1 MKKLVAL
8 LVLFAFCIPA
18 FADFGWVE
26 GSDVRYVGGTANG
39 FAPDTMGHL
48 DTSSPAELVFMSA
61 NGKINIPYEAITK
74 FNYREEVAH
83 HYGVVAATVIG
94 LLKARRQQH
103 FLDIAFTDTTGNTQ
117 TVVLEVSK
125 DAQAPL
131 RATIQARM
139 SHEARR
145 AS

>member
-1 MKKLVAL
+1 MKKLLAV
-8 LVLFAFCIPA
+8 LVLMVCSIHA

-26 GSDVRYVGGTANG
+26 GTDVRYVGGTANG

-48 DTSSPAELVFMSA
+48 DTTSPAELVFISA
-61 NGKINIPYEAITK
+61 NGRINIPYEAMTK
-74 FNYREEVAH
+74 FNYREQYAH
-83 HYGVVAATVIG
+83 EYGFVAATVIG

-103 FLDIAFTDTTGNTQ
+103 FLDIAYRDATGNVQ

-125 DAQAPL
+125 DAQATL
-131 RATIQARM
+131 RATIQARI

>member
-1 MKKLVAL
+1 MKRIFTV
-8 LVLFAFCIPA
+8 LVLLACSMQA

-26 GSDVRYVGGTANG
+26 GTDVRYVGGTANG
-39 FAPDTMGHL
+39 FSPDTMGHL
-48 DTSSPAELVFMSA
+48 GATSPAELVFISA
-61 NGKINIPYEAITK
+61 NGRINIPYEAITK
-74 FNYREEVAH
+74 FNYRQEYAH
-83 HYGVVAATVIG
+83 QYGFLAATVIE

-103 FLDIAFTDTTGNTQ
+103 FLDIAYRDASGNVQ
-117 TVVLEVSK
+117 TIVLEVSK

-139 SHEARR
+139 SHELRH